1 AFPPMSVALT
11 LEDEI
16 DISRG
21 DMLVR
26 PNNRPVVGQDLEAM
40 LCWMAPTPLRA
51 GGRYAL
57 KHTTRSTRAIVKE
70 LRYRVEVNT
79 LHRDEDAETL
89 GLNEIGRVTLRTTTP
104 LLYDAYRRNRA
115 TGGSARLAEGTTET
129 VGAGMLIEPPPPG
142 VQSRPLSP

>member
-1 AFPPMSVALT
+1 MSVALT

-21 DMLVR
+21 DMIVR
-26 PNNRPVVGQDLEAM
+26 PNNRPIVGQDLEAM
-40 LCWMAPTPLRA
+40 LCWMAPTPLRP

-70 LRYRVEVNT
+70 LRYRVDVNT

-89 GLNEIGRVTLRTTTP
+89 GLNEIGRATLRTTTP
-104 LLYDAYRRNRA
+104 LLYDPYRRSRA
-115 TGGSARLAEGTTET
+115 TGGFILVDEGTNET
-129 VGAGMLIEPPPPG
+129 VAAGMLIEPPQPG
-142 VQSRPLSP
+142 VQSTPLSP

>member
-1 AFPPMSVALT
+1 MSVALT

-21 DMLVR
+21 DMIVR
-26 PNNRPVVGQDLEAM
+26 PNNRPIVGQDLEAM
-40 LCWMAPTPLRA
+40 LCWMAPRPLRP

-79 LHRDEDAETL
+79 LHRDEGATTL
-89 GLNEIGRVTLRTTTP
+89 TLNEIGRITLRTTVP
-104 LLYDAYRRNRA
+104 LFYDEYRRNRTTGSFILVDESTNA
-115 TGGSARLAEGTTET
+115 TVAGGMILHPS
-129 VGAGMLIEPPPPG
+129 
-142 VQSRPLSP
+142 